1 MGSEKMLYELNSI
14 YCSRCKEFAPI
25 FDAANYDLS
34 ATEIICS
41 NCGKILLIMKTKYQT
56 GPAINLN
63 PSKIENYVRRENQ
76 KTAKKARLRE
86 LVTGIKTAW
95 RHIEENSER

>member
-1 MGSEKMLYELNSI
+1 MLYDLNSI

-25 FDAANYDLS
+25 FDAVNYDLS

-56 GPAINLN
+56 GLDLSFNSSN
-63 PSKIENYVRRENQ
+63 IENYIRKENQ
-76 KTAKKARLRE
+76 KSSKKSKMQKIL
-86 LVTGIKTAW
+86 TGINTA
-95 RHIEENSER
+95 